1 MSRSLATRR
10 IVPRRPQIPGCDN
23 AYCKYAV
30 VHGDD
35 WTHLDG
41 PEDGISQIT
50 RKTSGDSDQK
60 LVWNFPVEVTYKS
73 TNAFGWPQLILSV
86 YSIDALGRD
95 VIRGYGCVHLPI
107 AAGVSVRKVPLYKP
121 LSASLMQQFMAWVSG
136 RRPAEFSNP
145 KFPAMGE
152 GREVTRVQSTGYASV
167 QLNVVT
173 KDMAVFG
180 YSEARKP
187 RPGLRRELSSPS
199 SRKTA
204 SLYTK
209 TFDFPRYPRETLQTP
224 ALSMRVFQP
233 ITLHDGARRAERRR
247 GRGRGRGRLLRAVV
261 AASGSNGAS
270 LCAGSFDGDKGSVS
284 FPSCD
289 RGPPRALA
297 SSCDWATRASPRS
310 RLRRRL
316 RSRAASCVATASSA
330 RRTFISND
338 VTNVFIS
345 AF

>member
-1 MSRSLATRR
+1 M
-10 IVPRRPQIPGCDN
+10 
-23 AYCKYAV
+23 

-107 AAGVSVRKVPLYKP
+107 AAGSSVRKVPLYKP

-136 RRPAEFSNP
+136 RPAEFSNP

-180 YSEARKP
+180 YSEAK
-187 RPGLRRELSSPS
+187 
-199 SRKTA
+199 A
-204 SLYTK
+204 A
-209 TFDFPRYPRETLQTP
+209 P
-224 ALSMRVFQP
+224 A
-233 ITLHDGARRAERRR
+233 
-247 GRGRGRGRLLRAVV
+247 V
-261 AASGSNGAS
+261 AA
-270 LCAGSFDGDKGSVS
+270 
-284 FPSCD
+284 
-289 RGPPRALA
+289 
-297 SSCDWATRASPRS
+297 
-310 RLRRRL
+310 
-316 RSRAASCVATASSA
+316 
-330 RRTFISND
+330 
-338 VTNVFIS
+338 
-345 AF
+345 

>member
-1 MSRSLATRR
+1 LSRSLPTRR

-136 RRPAEFSNP
+136 RPAEFSNP

-180 YSEARKP
+180 YSEAKAA
-187 RPGLRRELSSPS
+187 PG
-199 SRKTA
+199 
-204 SLYTK
+204 
-209 TFDFPRYPRETLQTP
+209 
-224 ALSMRVFQP
+224 
-233 ITLHDGARRAERRR
+233 
-247 GRGRGRGRLLRAVV
+247 V
-261 AASGSNGAS
+261 AA
-270 LCAGSFDGDKGSVS
+270 
-284 FPSCD
+284 
-289 RGPPRALA
+289 
-297 SSCDWATRASPRS
+297 
-310 RLRRRL
+310 
-316 RSRAASCVATASSA
+316 
-330 RRTFISND
+330 
-338 VTNVFIS
+338 
-345 AF
+345 